1 MYKFLFFDEQ
11 DPAVPEEIVEAADD
25 EGATS
30 EPDYSQLLYE
40 YLSSQDVITG
50 TRQEEMYAVYTEKLD
65 SIDAE
70 LKQLNQ
76 NMEWTVAFLLFF
88 AVLVLF
94 RSVRGWV
101 TVLIGGKKN
110 VY

>member
-1 MYKFLFFDEQ
+1 MDKFLFFDEQ
-11 DPAVPEEIVEAADD
+11 GPAAPEDLPEVAAD
-25 EGATS
+25 ESAAS

-50 TRQEEMYAVYTEKLD
+50 TRQEEMYAAYTEKLD
-65 SIDAE
+65 SIDTE

-101 TVLIGGKKN
+101 TVLSGGKKN

>member
-11 DPAVPEEIVEAADD
+11 DPAVPEEIVEAAAD
-25 EGATS
+25 EGAAS
-30 EPDYSQLLYE
+30 VPDYSKLLYE

-50 TRQEEMYAVYTEKLD
+50 TRQEEMYAVYTEKLV
-65 SIDAE
+65 SIDTE
-70 LKQLNQ
+70 LKKLNQ

-101 TVLIGGKKN
+101 TVLTGGKKN

>member
-11 DPAVPEEIVEAADD
+11 DPAAPEDLPEVAAD
-25 EGATS
+25 EGAAS

-50 TRQEEMYAVYTEKLD
+50 TRQEEMYAAYTEKLD
-65 SIDAE
+65 SVDTE